1 MICLKIQLFE
11 LKTTKISIKKIADFL
26 KSDFNGKNIHVSTI
40 SSLDNIKNNSILFY
54 SKMSDLNFNLKDTVH
69 YDLKKLKNYKNIVLI
84 CDKETNKL
92 LKNIPTIISKNPR
105 LDFSRVMMK
114 FFISD
119 EFKSGIHRSTI
130 IEKNSSVGKNVYI
143 GPHCYIGKNVKIGN
157 NVKIL
162 SNTSIFGRAKIGDN
176 SVILSNTTIGSEGF
190 GFIFDGESSYHFP
203 HVGSITIGKNVWVGS
218 NSTIDKSTLDAT
230 IIEDDVKID
239 TLVNIGHNTTI
250 GKSTWISANTTIC
263 GRAKIGKNCLIA
275 PNSVVDVGIEIG
287 DNCLIGSA
295 SLVRKN
301 FPKNSVLIG
310 SPARVLRKNN

>member
-1 MICLKIQLFE
+1 MIYLKIQLFE
-11 LKTTKISIKKIADFL
+11 PKITKIPIKKIADFL
-26 KSDFNGKNIHVSTI
+26 KSDYSGKNIQVSTI
-40 SSLDNIKNNSILFY
+40 SSLDNIKNNSVLFY
-54 SKMSDLNFNLKDTVH
+54 SKMSDPDFNLKDTVH

-84 CDKETNKL
+84 CEKETTKL
-92 LKNIPTIISKNPR
+92 VKNIPTIISKNPR
-105 LDFSRVMMK
+105 LDFSRIMMK
-114 FFISD
+114 FFVSD
-119 EFKSGIHRSTI
+119 EFKPAIHRSSI
-130 IEKNSSVGKNVYI
+130 IEKTSSIGKNVYI

-162 SNTSIFGRAKIGDN
+162 SNTSIFGRTKIGNN

-190 GFIFDGESSYHFP
+190 GFIFDGKSSFHFP
-203 HVGSITIGKNVWVGS
+203 HVGSISIGKNVWIGS
-218 NSTIDKSTLDAT
+218 NSTIDKSALDAT

-239 TLVNIGHNTTI
+239 TLVNIGHNTII

-263 GRAKIGKNCLIA
+263 GRARIGKNCLIA
-275 PNSVVDVGIEIG
+275 PNSVVDVGVQLG
-287 DNCLIGSA
+287 DKCLVGSA

>member
-1 MICLKIQLFE
+1 M
-11 LKTTKISIKKIADFL
+11 
-26 KSDFNGKNIHVSTI
+26 
-40 SSLDNIKNNSILFY
+40 
-54 SKMSDLNFNLKDTVH
+54 
-69 YDLKKLKNYKNIVLI
+69 
-84 CDKETNKL
+84 
-92 LKNIPTIISKNPR
+92 
-105 LDFSRVMMK
+105 
-114 FFISD
+114 
-119 EFKSGIHRSTI
+119 
-130 IEKNSSVGKNVYI
+130 
-143 GPHCYIGKNVKIGN
+143 
-157 NVKIL
+157 

-203 HVGSITIGKNVWVGS
+203 HVGSITIGKNVWIGS
-218 NSTIDKSTLDAT
+218 NSTIDKSTLDTT